1 MEIVKIKKD
10 NLSMKL
16 TNQILELIKS
26 DVFKPGDKIP
36 SIKQLSEKMAVGQGT
51 TREALKQLQVLGIV
65 KTIHGRGSYIT
76 SDIKNNSFSDYM
88 SHLLVLKEPSI
99 LFLIEARKIIEIGT
113 VQLAAKRAVKRD
125 IKILEKI
132 INRMEKNIEK
142 PELFAKENT
151 DFHVTIAQ
159 ISKNYL
165 LSIFFNTIY
174 EIFLKEQKAVAAVLD
189 LESESLD
196 YHKRILNAIKERNSN
211 NAGKEMD
218 AHLTT
223 VENRIKDFLKKV
235 RI

>member
-1 MEIVKIKKD
+1 M
-10 NLSMKL
+10 
-16 TNQILELIKS
+16 IKS

>member
-223 VENRIKDFLKKV
+223 VENRIKDFLKK
-235 RI
+235 

>member
-113 VQLAAKRAVKRD
+113 VEY
-125 IKILEKI
+125 LE
-132 INRMEKNIEK
+132 
-142 PELFAKENT
+142 
-151 DFHVTIAQ
+151 
-159 ISKNYL
+159 Y
-165 LSIFFNTIY
+165 
-174 EIFLKEQKAVAAVLD
+174 
-189 LESESLD
+189 
-196 YHKRILNAIKERNSN
+196 
-211 NAGKEMD
+211 
-218 AHLTT
+218 
-223 VENRIKDFLKKV
+223 
-235 RI
+235 

>member
-189 LESESLD
+189 LESESLE